1 MTITLSVIKADVGGY
16 VGHSESHPDVLAKA
30 RECLTKAKKEGLLV
44 DYHVTKCGDDLQLIM
59 THQQGEEGEKIHKLA
74 WDTFVD
80 CTQVAKKLKLHGA
93 GQDLLSDAFT
103 GTVKGAG
110 PGVAEMEFE
119 ERAAETIIILMADKT
134 SAGAWNMPLYKIFAD
149 PFNTIGLVIAPNMH
163 SGFAFEVHD
172 VKGHKKITFNA
183 PEEIYDMLVFIGA
196 PGRYA
201 VKAVYHR
208 GTGEI
213 AAVSSTQRL
222 SLIAGRYV
230 GKDDPVCIVRSQGQF
245 PAVGEVLEPF
255 TAPILVEGWM
265 RGSHQGPL
273 MPVSISDSTPTR
285 FDGPPRVV
293 AVGFQLSGGMLVGP
307 RDMFA
312 DKSYDLARQQANEM
326 ADIMRRHGPFEPH
339 RLPLEEM
346 EYTTM
351 PEVAKKLKG
360 RFVDLD

>member
-1 MTITLSVIKADVGGY
+1 MTISLSVIKADVGGY

-59 THQQGEEGEKIHKLA
+59 THEQGEESEKIHKLA

-80 CTQVAKKLKLHGA
+80 CTEVARKLKLHAA

-103 GTVKGAG
+103 GTVKGLG

-119 ERAAETIIILMADKT
+119 ERAAETIIIFMADKT

-163 SGFAFEVHD
+163 GGFAFEVHD
-172 VKGHKKITFNA
+172 VKEHRKITFNA
-183 PEEIYDMLVFIGA
+183 PDEIYDMLVFIGA
-196 PGRYA
+196 PSRYA

-208 GTGEI
+208 ETGEV

-273 MPVSISDSTPTR
+273 MPVSVADSTPTR

-293 AVGFQLSGGMLVGP
+293 AVGFQLSGGKLVGP

-312 DKSYDLARQQANEM
+312 DKSFDLARHQANEM

-339 RLPLEEM
+339 RLPLEAM

-351 PEVAKKLKG
+351 PEVAKKLEG
-360 RFVDLD
+360 RFVALD

>member
-1 MTITLSVIKADVGGY
+1 MSITLSVIKADIGGY
-16 VGHSESHPDVLAKA
+16 VGHSESHPDVLARA
-30 RECLTKAKKEGLLV
+30 RECLSKAKKEGLLV

-59 THQQGEEGEKIHKLA
+59 THQQGEESEKIHKLA

-80 CTQVAKKLKLHGA
+80 CTKVARKLKLHGA

-103 GTVKGAG
+103 GTVKGMG

-119 ERAAETIIILMADKT
+119 ERAAETIIIFMADKT

-196 PGRYA
+196 PSRYA

-208 GTGEI
+208 QTGEI

-255 TAPILVEGWM
+255 TLPLLVEGWM
-265 RGSHQGPL
+265 RGSHHGPL
-273 MPVSISDSTPTR
+273 MPVSVSDSTPTR

-293 AVGFQLSGGMLVGP
+293 AVGFQLSAGMLIGP

-312 DKSYDLARQQANEM
+312 DKSFDNARQQASDI
-326 ADIMRRHGPFEPH
+326 ADFLRRHGPFEPH

-351 PEVAKKLKG
+351 PEVAKKLAG